1 MEAEVEVEVVVEV
14 VVVEMAVVAY
24 LLLHQR
30 AAERVG
36 GRVDEERVH
45 HEEVALLARRLDD
58 LALVLLDELLDV
70 RLQGRDGG
78 GGEVEV

>member
-1 MEAEVEVEVVVEV
+1 M
-14 VVVEMAVVAY
+14 
-24 LLLHQR
+24 
-30 AAERVG
+30 
-36 GRVDEERVH
+36 H

-70 RLQGRDGG
+70 GLQGRDGG